1 MVRVI
6 SSKIVDLP
14 QEKVFSVIKDLG
26 KLPSLF
32 PDKYK
37 SFNILE
43 QSDNHILTEE
53 IVSISGKEI
62 KQKVKHVL
70 EPNRLLKIEIID
82 GDTKG
87 TILTIVLNQKSNTR
101 TEIKIDADLK
111 FGKNG
116 AVFGIFA
123 KRKIKTEIDNLINRF
138 ANVEECS
145 N

>member
-1 MVRVI
+1 MIRVK

-14 QEKVFSVIKDLG
+14 QEKVLTVIKNTG
-26 KLPSLF
+26 KLQSLF

-37 SFNILE
+37 LFNILE

-53 IVSISGKEI
+53 IVLISGKEI

-87 TILTIVLNQKSNTR
+87 TILTIVLN
-101 TEIKIDADLK
+101 
-111 FGKNG
+111 
-116 AVFGIFA
+116 
-123 KRKIKTEIDNLINRF
+123 
-138 ANVEECS
+138 
-145 N
+145 

>member
-1 MVRVI
+1 MIRVI

-14 QEKVFSVIKDLG
+14 QEKVLTVIKDIG
-26 KLPSLF
+26 KLQSLF

-37 SFNILE
+37 LFNILE

-53 IVSISGKEI
+53 IALVSGKEI

-87 TILTIVLNQKSNTR
+87 TILTIVLN
-101 TEIKIDADLK
+101 
-111 FGKNG
+111 
-116 AVFGIFA
+116 
-123 KRKIKTEIDNLINRF
+123 
-138 ANVEECS
+138 
-145 N
+145 